1 MEAMATAGMTGFF
14 ATHLH
19 GIFRL
24 PLKPSASDRIK
35 TKRMVFTENPAA
47 ADAYSGLEW
56 TYKMEDGIC
65 TQSHALVT
73 AARFGLPADILSRA
87 EALAFYLDDD
97 GAHGNDAAT
106 NSADDVPFDH
116 RGDAEVRFSS
126 SASSQQPSAS
136 FDDAVRIVEEVASLK
151 PSIIPPRWMPP
162 PSLEGTSCVYLLE
175 VGANPPQFYVGETDS
190 LNKRLS
196 QHRRKG
202 PEWAALTAAAVAVQ
216 KGKSDSRNIESLV
229 IRKLAKAGFHLISIA
244 DGRVVRKAS
253 NSK

>member
-1 MEAMATAGMTGFF
+1 MTGFF

-19 GIFRL
+19 GIFKL
-24 PLKPSASDRIK
+24 PLKPLASDRIK
-35 TKRMVFTENPAA
+35 TKRMIFTEDPAA

-87 EALAFYLDDD
+87 EALALCLDVD
-97 GAHGNDAAT
+97 GANDYDVA
-106 NSADDVPFDH
+106 NSADELSIGH
-116 RGDAEVRFSS
+116 QGNAAARSS
-126 SASSQQPSAS
+126 SRATLQQPSAS
-136 FDDAVRIVEEVASLK
+136 FDEAVKVIEEMASVK
-151 PSIIPPRWMPP
+151 AVIIPPRWMPP

-175 VGANPPQFYVGETDS
+175 VGANPPQHYVGETDS
-190 LNKRLS
+190 LSKRLS
-196 QHRRKG
+196 QHRRKGG

-229 IRKLAKAGFHLISIA
+229 IRRLAKAGFDLISIA

-253 NSK
+253 HSD

>member
-1 MEAMATAGMTGFF
+1 MAGMTGFF

-19 GIFRL
+19 GIFKL

-151 PSIIPPRWMPP
+151 ASIIPPQWMPP

-216 KGKSDSRNIESLV
+216 KGKSDSRSIESLI